1 MSRAQRAIRGTIWTS
16 SASYVTL
23 LVSFIGN
30 LILAR
35 LLIPDDFGIYALA
48 TSALTLIFVIS
59 GFGSQE
65 AIVQCRDENIR
76 HLVPTAFWMT
86 IILGVI
92 LSISGTILGRFIT
105 VRQDELVG
113 GLIVI
118 LSWTKFV
125 AMISAA
131 YQSTIFRELRYR
143 SMAYQLLFPT
153 LISFVVAII
162 LALLGFGILALLA
175 RELFDSSTRFVM
187 AKHARNYHLTLD
199 FDREAAN
206 WIWHFGWRAML
217 SRLGEVIFGK
227 WDNLVV
233 GALMGTAV
241 LGNYAMAY
249 RLAITGSQLTQQP
262 VSVISHST
270 YASAQLEKENL
281 QLALEK
287 AAFWLFRS
295 AVLLALLVWFA
306 GSEMTVYLYGA
317 QWTLAGA
324 TFKNM
329 FLFVALLP
337 LLTHFKVF
345 LIGSGNI
352 NRQLQ
357 TQAVQILSFF
367 PLLIIAASRENLLAV
382 SWALNL
388 SSVVTLLISVYFIQ
402 TIISIRWRYIFLRP
416 LWAGLFTAVLTYAVT
431 QTLDGLLQTAFL
443 SLLLSMAVLTGAYVL
458 FTLLLDGRS
467 LLDELDS
474 IRAHLA

>member
-1 MSRAQRAIRGTIWTS
+1 
-16 SASYVTL
+16 
-23 LVSFIGN
+23 
-30 LILAR
+30 
-35 LLIPDDFGIYALA
+35 
-48 TSALTLIFVIS
+48 
-59 GFGSQE
+59 
-65 AIVQCRDENIR
+65 
-76 HLVPTAFWMT
+76 
-86 IILGVI
+86 
-92 LSISGTILGRFIT
+92 
-105 VRQDELVG
+105 
-113 GLIVI
+113 
-118 LSWTKFV
+118 
-125 AMISAA
+125 
-131 YQSTIFRELRYR
+131 
-143 SMAYQLLFPT
+143 
-153 LISFVVAII
+153 
-162 LALLGFGILALLA
+162 
-175 RELFDSSTRFVM
+175 
-187 AKHARNYHLTLD
+187 
-199 FDREAAN
+199 
-206 WIWHFGWRAML
+206 
-217 SRLGEVIFGK
+217 
-227 WDNLVV
+227 
-233 GALMGTAV
+233 
-241 LGNYAMAY
+241 
-249 RLAITGSQLTQQP
+249 
-262 VSVISHST
+262 
-270 YASAQLEKENL
+270 
-281 QLALEK
+281 
-287 AAFWLFRS
+287 
-295 AVLLALLVWFA
+295 
-306 GSEMTVYLYGA
+306 MTVYLYGA